1 MYTEQLSDHMSKLEM
16 ELTNQVNQQQH
27 GQHQMKQMDQM
38 EHGVEHGMDPNF
50 DSDLEAD
57 IEDLDEETVSNVIGD
72 FKHQDL
78 EHIEHETYSKQ
89 RDQFQSPSPERI
101 KRQIPISVMT
111 TPPSQKIKSRRPI
124 RDIPNNDDR
133 NNGGNGS
140 NGNVKSKR
148 SDSGLRAK
156 SRSKSPGMS
165 PMNFKQS
172 LVSAGSVYVHPSSGK
187 KMSEE
192 SFKMLQQMQSD
203 LEDLRRQAKDKQFQ
217 QQLETVQRR
226 LSDRVM
232 S

>member
-16 ELTNQVNQQQH
+16 ELTNAPQH
-27 GQHQMKQMDQM
+27 D
-38 EHGVEHGMDPNF
+38 MDPNF

-57 IEDLDEETVSNVIGD
+57 IEDLDDDTVSNAIVD
-72 FKHQDL
+72 FKHQD
-78 EHIEHETYSKQ
+78 IEHEAYSKQ

-101 KRQIPISVMT
+101 KRAIPISVMT

-124 RDIPNNDDR
+124 RDIR
-133 NNGGNGS
+133 NGDNRSNRGHGGNGGVVS
-140 NGNVKSKR
+140 Q
-148 SDSGLRAK
+148 
-156 SRSKSPGMS
+156 RSKAPAMS
-165 PMNFKQS
+165 PMHFKQS
-172 LVSAGSVYVHPSSGK
+172 PGSTGSVYVHPSSGK
-187 KMSEE
+187 KLSEE

-226 LSDRVM
+226 LSDRVR